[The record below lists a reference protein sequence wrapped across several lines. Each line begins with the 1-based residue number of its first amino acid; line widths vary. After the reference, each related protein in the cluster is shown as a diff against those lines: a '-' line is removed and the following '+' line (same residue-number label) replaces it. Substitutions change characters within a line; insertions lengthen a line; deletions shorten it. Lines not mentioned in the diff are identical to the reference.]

1 MMDIKERL
9 REARK
14 ARGMKQAD
22 LAERMGV
29 RKNTVSAWET
39 GQNRPDMDDVERLCG
54 ILDVSPSWMLGVDDD
69 LAVSPSEMALIKK
82 IRQLP
87 GPSVALVRQMV
98 DQLLGGVENGD

>member
-1 MMDIKERL
+1 MEIKERL

-14 ARGMKQAD
+14 TRGMKQSD
-22 LAERMGV
+22 LAARMGV
-29 RKNTVSAWET
+29 RNSTISAWET
-39 GQNRPDMDDVERLCG
+39 GQNRPDMDDIQKLCG
-54 ILDVSPSWMLGVDDD
+54 ILDVSASWMLGVDDE

-87 GPSVALVRQMV
+87 GPSAALVRQMV